1 MCFFILKFILVA
13 LISFYT
19 KELAFL
25 FNDFHQKMVKI
36 FETKLRLYQ
45 KNVILYLLNEK
56 IYTSKAIINR
66 IALITKSNNFL
77 DALHFSY

>member
-1 MCFFILKFILVA
+1 MTFILVA

-56 IYTSKAIINR
+56 IYTAMVIINR
-66 IALITKSNNFL
+66 IEQIIKSNNFL